1 MRKLAC
7 ALAAGMAA
15 LASAQAQEPSLQSPR
30 YYVGAGANF
39 ADHEYKLPGTF
50 HLDGADY
57 EAGARV
63 YGGAELSPLWGVEI
77 GYADFTKANFDYLQG
92 GAAGH
97 GNTEG
102 YGAYLAGKGRWP
114 LHPRLEVFGKLGLA
128 YSHRKVES
136 NLPLPVARNNNDTGL
151 YAGAGLQ
158 WNVAPQWA
166 IVGEYERYGRS
177 KNVGSSADVLSV
189 SLRFSF

>member
-1 MRKLAC
+1 MRTLAY

-15 LASAQAQEPSLQSPR
+15 LATAQAGAQSLQSTR

-39 ADHEYKLPGTF
+39 ADHDYKLPGTF
-50 HLDGADY
+50 LLDGDDY
-57 EAGARV
+57 EAGAKV

-77 GYADFTKANFDYLQG
+77 GYADFTTAYFDYLQG

-97 GNTEG
+97 GDAEG

-128 YSHRKVES
+128 YSHRKVKS
-136 NLPLPVARNNNDTGL
+136 NLPLTVDSSNNDTGV
-151 YAGAGLQ
+151 YAGVGMQ
-158 WNVAPQWA
+158 WNIAPQWA
-166 IVGEYERYGRS
+166 LVGEYERYGKS
-177 KNVGSSADVLSV
+177 KKVGASADVLSV
-189 SLRFSF
+189 SMRFSF

>member
-15 LASAQAQEPSLQSPR
+15 LATAQAQSLQSPR

-39 ADHEYKLPGTF
+39 ANHEYRLPGVSI
-50 HLDGADY
+50 LDGDGS
-57 EAGARV
+57 EAGAKV

-77 GYADFTKANFDYLQG
+77 GYVDFTKANFDYLQG
-92 GAAGH
+92 GAAGY
-97 GNTEG
+97 GDVEG
-102 YGAYLAGKGRWP
+102 YSAHLAGRGRWP
-114 LHPRLEVFGKLGLA
+114 LNPQLEVFGKLGLA

-136 NLPLPVARNNNDTGL
+136 NLPLSVAATQNDTGL
-151 YAGAGLQ
+151 YAGVGMQ
-158 WNVAPQWA
+158 WNVTPQWA
-166 IVGEYERYGRS
+166 LVGEYERYGKR